1 MSLGVHYFHAQVT
14 PKCCHLVTLLI
25 TRVCKS
31 CTKCVLLYA
40 QETYGHA
47 FRLLAMAPKKI
58 KTIRLSPLDEKL
70 LAKLSKKLGLDPTN
84 VIRHAIYRLAESEGI
99 H

>member
-1 MSLGVHYFHAQVT
+1 
-14 PKCCHLVTLLI
+14 
-25 TRVCKS
+25 
-31 CTKCVLLYA
+31 
-40 QETYGHA
+40 
-47 FRLLAMAPKKI
+47 MAPKKI